1 MFSRTDIAGVL
12 CIFVAVKIVF
22 GMENIWNSES
32 CNCLILPDLVYQS
45 VQQIART
52 PQMQTIDM
60 LLT

>member
-1 MFSRTDIAGVL
+1 M
-12 CIFVAVKIVF
+12 IVIR
-22 GMENIWNSES
+22 MENIWNSES